1 MECSQ
6 TSSSKHVLNPQVADG
21 MQYLESKNF
30 IHRDLAARNVLVSI
44 HNDEG
49 VICKIADFGLARVLQ
64 VSVKCWTISLLYGML
79 NKELKQGGSVQDI
92 LQITIYFFQT
102 QTLLYC
108 IYCSFHC
115 MA

>member
-1 MECSQ
+1 
-6 TSSSKHVLNPQVADG
+6 

-64 VSVKCWTISLLYGML
+64 VGVGQCVVLLPLLLFSLYSLTIKQSFVLLLVLSYG
-79 NKELKQGGSVQDI
+79 S
-92 LQITIYFFQT
+92 T
-102 QTLLYC
+102 C
-108 IYCSFHC
+108 
-115 MA
+115 